1 MSNHGYRHDMG
12 NPEVG
17 VIWVILGEDYMGNHG
32 MRDGMG
38 NLGVGVKWVILWG
51 GVK

>member
-1 MSNHGYRHDMG
+1 MWHYMSNPG
-12 NPEVG
+12 VG
-17 VIWVILGEDYMGNHG
+17 VIWVILCEDYKGNHG

-38 NLGVGVKWVILWG
+38 NLGEGVKWVILWG